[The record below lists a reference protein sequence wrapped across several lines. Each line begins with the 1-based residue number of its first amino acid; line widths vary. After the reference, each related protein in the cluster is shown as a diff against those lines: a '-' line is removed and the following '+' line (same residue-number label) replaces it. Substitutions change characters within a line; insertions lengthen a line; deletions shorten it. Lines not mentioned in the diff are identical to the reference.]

1 MGELPG
7 IFLNVITPVFLLVGL
22 GYVAGP
28 RLNLEARTLSRVVYY
43 LFIPA
48 YVFRAIN
55 LAQVDLTVVARMAVA
70 ATVTHLACAV
80 LGFLAAWLLK
90 RPREIVAAYMLIAIF
105 GNVGNF
111 GLPLLQFRFP
121 NEPQAQTISA
131 VYFLVILTVSFV
143 VGVAAAHFAKGG
155 AFTAVVAVFKIPALL
170 AAPPALLING
180 FGWELPPV
188 LARPL
193 DLLGAAMIPVMI
205 VSLGVQLAEAGR
217 PRVTRDVVFASA
229 IRLIGGPLLAVMLAA
244 GLGLSGLERSIGIV
258 QAAMPTAVL
267 ASVIALENELAP
279 DFVIT
284 SVLFSTLL
292 SLLTLTI
299 VLTLV

>member
-1 MGELPG
+1 MGELLG
-7 IFLNVITPVFLLVGL
+7 IFLNVITPVFLIVGL
-22 GYVAGP
+22 GYVVGP

-43 LFIPA
+43 VFIPA

-55 LAQVDLTVVARMAVA
+55 LAQVDLAIVARMAVA
-70 ATVTHLACAV
+70 STVTHLACAA
-80 LGFLAAWLLK
+80 LGFGVAWLLK
-90 RPREIVAAYMLIAIF
+90 RPRAVTAAYMLIAIF

-121 NEPQAQTISA
+121 NEPYAQTIST

-143 VGVAAAHFAKGG
+143 VGVAAANFAKGG
-155 AFTAVVAVFKIPALL
+155 ALTAVVAVFKIPALL
-170 AAPPALLING
+170 AVPPALLVNML
-180 FGWELPPV
+180 GWELPPM
-188 LARPL
+188 LTRPL

-205 VSLGVQLAEAGR
+205 LALGAQLADTGR
-217 PRVTRDVVFASA
+217 LQITVDVVLASA
-229 IRLIGGPLLAVMLAA
+229 VRLVGGPLLAVVLAVA
-244 GLGLSGLERSIGIV
+244 LGLSGLEWSIGIV

-267 ASVIALENELAP
+267 ASIIALENDLVPE
-279 DFVIT
+279 FVIT

-292 SLLTLTI
+292 SLFTLTV